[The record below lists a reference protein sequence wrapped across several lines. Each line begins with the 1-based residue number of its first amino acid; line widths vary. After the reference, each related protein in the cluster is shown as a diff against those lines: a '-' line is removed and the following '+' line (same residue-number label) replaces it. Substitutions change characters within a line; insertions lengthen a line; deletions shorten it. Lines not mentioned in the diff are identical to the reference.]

1 MEPNM
6 KLIIADYRM
15 PVQAKTTLSKF
26 GNVLWFS
33 TEGITYPAISGH
45 PDIFMTQI
53 NEHIVVAP
61 NIPAEITD
69 SLMLHGIVWQFGNS
83 PVGKKYPDTSHYNAL
98 VDRHI
103 LLHHLNDT
111 DRIIREKTSALQN
124 LNVKQ
129 GYCRCNCLSLNGNLY
144 FCSDK
149 SIEKALR
156 RAGKNVLF
164 VHPEEIVLPGFSHGF
179 IGGTAGIFENKIFF
193 CGRLS
198 SIEDGKTLK
207 VYLQQ
212 SGCTIIELYDGP
224 LIDVGGIF
232 FV

>member
-1 MEPNM
+1 M
-6 KLIIADYRM
+6 KLIIADNRM
-15 PVQAKTTLSKF
+15 PVQAKTTLSEF
-26 GNVLWFS
+26 GDVLWFA

-53 NEHIVVAP
+53 NEHFVVAP
-61 NIPAEITD
+61 NIPVEVTD
-69 SLMLHGIVWQFGNS
+69 SLSLNGIVWQFGNS

-103 LLHHLNDT
+103 RLHHLNDT
-111 DRIIREKTSALQN
+111 DRIIIEKTSALQN

-129 GYCRCNCLSLNGNLY
+129 GYCRCNCLSLNGNSY

-156 RAGKNVLF
+156 LAGKEVLF
-164 VHPEEIVLPGFSHGF
+164 VHPDEIELPGFSHGF
-179 IGGTAGIFENKIFF
+179 IGGTAGIYNNIIFF
-193 CGRLS
+193 CGSLS
-198 SIEDGKTLK
+198 SIEDGETLK
-207 VYLQQ
+207 AFLIQFGY
-212 SGCTIIELYDGP
+212 TIIELYDGP